1 MIGAKFAS
9 AAVVALAMTLP
20 ALGQEFSAGTV
31 KITQLW
37 TREVPPSSKVAGG
50 YMTITNMGS
59 EPDTLVGGS
68 LVGAG
73 GFEVHQMETVGGQ
86 MKMRELKPGL
96 VINPGETIVLKP
108 GASHAMFLDLKTP
121 PKVDQVMKGTLIFA
135 KAGKIDVE
143 YKVEPL
149 GARAPADHGPVSKS
163 NMAHEHR

>member
-1 MIGAKFAS
+1 
-9 AAVVALAMTLP
+9 MTIP
-20 ALGQEFSAGTV
+20 ALGQEYSAGTV

-50 YMTITNMGS
+50 YMTITNRGS

-121 PKVDQVMKGTLIFA
+121 PKVGQVIFA
-135 KAGKIDVE
+135 KAGKVDVE

-149 GARAPADHGPVSKS
+149 GARAPTDRGPVSKS
-163 NMAHEHR
+163 DTAHEHH